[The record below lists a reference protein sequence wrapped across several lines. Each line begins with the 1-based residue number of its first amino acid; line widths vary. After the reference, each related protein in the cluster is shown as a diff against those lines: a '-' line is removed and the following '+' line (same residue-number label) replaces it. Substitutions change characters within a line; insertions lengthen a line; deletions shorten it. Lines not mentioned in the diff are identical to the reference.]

1 MKEDLELELYI
12 LAETSYIKKMKE
24 KDISFN
30 DKNIFPND
38 WYKFTNYKDKI
49 EILNEALEKN
59 IFIKDTELYK
69 KY

>member
-38 WYKFTNYKDKI
+38 WYKYTNYKDKI

-59 IFIKDTELYK
+59 ILIKDTELYK

>member
-38 WYKFTNYKDKI
+38 WYKHTNYKDKI
-49 EILNEALEKN
+49 EILNEALENN
-59 IFIKDTELYK
+59 ILIKDTELYK

>member
-1 MKEDLELELYI
+1 
-12 LAETSYIKKMKE
+12 MKE

-30 DKNIFPND
+30 DKNIFPTD
-38 WYKFTNYKDKI
+38 WYKHTNYKDKI

-59 IFIKDTELYK
+59 ILIKDTELYK

>member
-12 LAETSYIKKMKE
+12 LAETSYIKKMKK

-38 WYKFTNYKDKI
+38 WYKYTNYKDKI

-59 IFIKDTELYK
+59 ILIKDTELYK

>member
-59 IFIKDTELYK
+59 ILIKDTELYK

>member
-24 KDISFN
+24 KDSSFN
-30 DKNIFPND
+30 DKNVFPND
-38 WYKFTNYKDKI
+38 WYKYTNYKDKI

-59 IFIKDTELYK
+59 ILIKDTELYK